1 MKDRPNG
8 VQTGP
13 TNRPTDR
20 QTGSPHSRETL
31 PGNWILEHCRNV
43 TWALLTK
50 PEAAAVLAEPDA
62 AALAPGQAEQ
72 EEAQAKTRTS
82 SYIKIGGKIWEGG
95 GEEKI
100 EKIFG

>member
-1 MKDRPNG
+1 MFPGNERYSDFMP
-8 VQTGP
+8 TG
-13 TNRPTDR
+13 TF
-20 QTGSPHSRETL
+20 L
-31 PGNWILEHCRNV
+31 PGKHSQGTKFWNIAEI
-43 TWALLTK
+43 WALLTK